1 MRWILPGPADATHC
15 ACLVRELGL
24 PPFVAE
30 LLCRRGF
37 STPDLASPFLEPRLK
52 TLSDP
57 FLLPNM
63 EAAVQRLLA
72 AIDAGERIVLY
83 GDYDVDGVTSLA
95 IFTRVL
101 QAYGATVSSFLP
113 SRMDEGYGLS
123 HEGVRRCMEEHRPQ
137 VLVAVDCGTSSVT
150 EIAGLRRD
158 GVEVLV

>member
-1 MRWILPGPADATHC
+1 MRWILPDPTNPTEC
-15 ACLVRELGL
+15 ASLMRELGV
-24 PPFVAE
+24 PPFGAE
-30 LLCRRGF
+30 LLCRLGF
-37 STPDLASPFLEPRLK
+37 ATPALASPFLEPRLK

-101 QAYGATVSSFLP
+101 QAYGATVASFLP
-113 SRMDEGYGLS
+113 SRMEEGYGL
-123 HEGVRRCMEEHRPQ
+123 
-137 VLVAVDCGTSSVT
+137 
-150 EIAGLRRD
+150 
-158 GVEVLV
+158 